1 MASLSSKVKQYCA
14 NNGVASVDFM
24 TDVLLQDDSNGQ
36 GPYIKE
42 WNISSVA
49 KPTDEQLNAVDSAA
63 DLEERQNAVRNEEG
77 FTGNPASTDT
87 FFGIVLGNTFDI
99 GKPTDATVGA
109 ASLSTDFFVKNAQ
122 TLTTLSMAGSTNG
135 AMVGPVTI
143 SGTITIPSGSTF
155 VIL

>member
-42 WNISSVA
+42 WNISNVP

-63 DLEERQNAVRNEEG
+63 DLSERQNAVR
-77 FTGNPASTDT
+77 STRRTAYGD
-87 FFGIVLGNTFDI
+87 LGNQLDMQYHDSVDGTSTWKDNVAKVKTDNPI
-99 GKPTDATVGA
+99 PTE
-109 ASLSTDFFVKNAQ
+109 
-122 TLTTLSMAGSTNG
+122 
-135 AMVGPVTI
+135 
-143 SGTITIPSGSTF
+143 
-155 VIL
+155 